1 MQKVHW
7 ITLLALSLILAATP
21 YLAAQ
26 QIEVKEHMFK
36 NGMKLL
42 LQEDHTVPSSCFY
55 IYFRVGNRNER
66 PGITG
71 ISHLFEHMMFNGSA
85 KYKPTELDH
94 IIEEG
99 GGYSNGSTWNDFTNY
114 WEEFNSD
121 ILDKVLDL
129 EADRMRALKLDTA
142 NIEQERGIVKEERRV
157 SVDNNVRNK
166 MEEELYATAF
176 VASMYH
182 YPVVG
187 WMRDLDNIT
196 LQDAKVYFRT
206 YYAPNNSTVIVTGN
220 FQTDEVLR
228 KMESYFSDI
237 PAQDSPRK
245 VNDAEPDQLGEKRT
259 EVHKIA
265 QLPAVMIGYKSVAVS
280 SKDYYPLDVLA
291 TILSRGQSS
300 RLYKSLVYEKQIAS
314 QVFAGVDDRMDPGL
328 FTFYSQMKPGKT
340 TSEAEN
346 EIYGIL
352 EEIKRSGVSDEEL
365 QKAKNTAQVD
375 YVRQFKTNQGR
386 GFILGYYE
394 VIYGDYKKAL
404 DVVKKY
410 EAVTKNDIQ
419 RAAKEYFTDR
429 HRTVVTLIP
438 ENQET
443 SESPSK

>member
-1 MQKVHW
+1 M
-7 ITLLALSLILAATP
+7 LALLVIMIATS

-26 QIEVKEHMFK
+26 QIEVKEHTLK
-36 NGMKLL
+36 NGMKIL
-42 LQEDHTVPSSCFY
+42 LQEDHTVPSICFY

-85 KYKPTELDH
+85 KYKPTEFDH

-99 GGYSNGSTWNDFTNY
+99 GGYSNGSTWTDFTNY

-129 EADRMRALKLDTA
+129 EADRMQALKLDTA

-166 MEEELYATAF
+166 LEEELYATAF

-182 YPVVG
+182 FPVIG

-196 LQDAKVYFRT
+196 LQDAKDYFRI
-206 YYAPNNSTVIVTGN
+206 YYAPNNATVIVTGDFDTN
-220 FQTDEVLR
+220 EMIR
-228 KMESYFSDI
+228 KMEAYFGNI
-237 PAQDSPRK
+237 PAQEPPRK
-245 VNDAEPDQLGEKRT
+245 VVDAEPEQLGEKRA
-259 EVHKIA
+259 ELHKIA
-265 QLPAVMIGYKSVAVS
+265 QLPAVTIGYKSVAVS
-280 SKDYYPLDVLA
+280 DKDYYPLDVLA

-300 RLYKSLVYEKQIAS
+300 RLYKTLVYEKQIAS
-314 QVFAGVDDRMDPGL
+314 QVYASMDDRIDPGL
-328 FTFYSQMKPGKT
+328 FTFYAQMKPDKT
-340 TSEAEN
+340 TAEAER

-352 EEIKRSGVSDEEL
+352 EDIKRSSVSDEEL
-365 QKAKNTAQVD
+365 QKAKNTVQAD

-394 VIYGDYKKAL
+394 VIYGDYKKAFE
-404 DVVKKY
+404 VVKNY
-410 EAVTKNDIQ
+410 DAVTKEDIQ
-419 RAAKEYFTDR
+419 RVAKKYFTDR

-438 ENQET
+438 EKQEMET
-443 SESPSK
+443 SSIK